1 MESEIIKQMNAY
13 ADERDGI
20 ELKARL
26 IVSSGLEDKCSELM
40 QFLKYRYDELRGL

>member
-26 IVSSGLEDKCSELM
+26 IIAYGREVECSELM
-40 QFLKYRYDELRGL
+40 RFLRYRYDEMQG